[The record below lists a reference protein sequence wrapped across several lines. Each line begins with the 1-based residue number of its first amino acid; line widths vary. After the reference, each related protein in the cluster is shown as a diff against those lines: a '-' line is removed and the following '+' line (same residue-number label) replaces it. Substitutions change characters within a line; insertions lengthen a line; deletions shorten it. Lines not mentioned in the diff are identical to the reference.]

1 MTSEYGLH
9 PAPGERERVLAAAGW
24 ESDPRRRTVLRAL
37 LLEQIDRIYLY
48 CYAQARHRATALDR
62 ARRTLLSAARTLE
75 VVPDGCPLTTWCFF
89 LLEEERAN
97 PAAEPDLWH
106 GLLDL
111 SRRISEGASAR
122 GASERVRELAGMYL
136 DYLSL
141 PSDTELLLRA
151 DAEGAHR
158 DLECF
163 LGAQFGDEKCEARG
177 SGPGWRQV
185 IPAGFWRS
193 SRLIAVAVVVVALVL
208 AAVLWRTWQGI
219 GERGGV
225 AAANRSSSSG
235 TAPGAGAWT
244 SANGAG
250 RSAPVSAATL
260 PVVEEAALRHEGRAL
275 AVSWKPFPRAERYRL
290 LILTARLD
298 TLRIVDELQEASSR
312 VDPRG
317 IDGLSAPGSYLFQV
331 DGLAEGVRVA
341 SSGLVPF
348 ELE

>member
-1 MTSEYGLH
+1 MSEQGLH
-9 PAPGERERVLAAAGW
+9 PVPGERERILAAAGW
-24 ESDPRRRTVLRAL
+24 ESDSRRRSVLRAL

-62 ARRTLLSAARTLE
+62 ARRTLMNAARTLE

-106 GLLDL
+106 ALLDL

-122 GASERVRELAGMYL
+122 GANDRVRELAGLYL
-136 DYLSL
+136 EYLSL
-141 PSDTELLLRA
+141 QSDTELLLRA

-158 DLECF
+158 DLACF

-177 SGPGWRQV
+177 SGPGWRQA

-193 SRLIAVAVVVVALVL
+193 SRLIALAVIVVALVL

-219 GERGGV
+219 GERNGV
-225 AAANRSSSSG
+225 EAANRSADSG
-235 TAPGAGAWT
+235 VAPGAGVWSST
-244 SANGAG
+244 NGAG
-250 RSAPVSAATL
+250 RGAPVSAATL
-260 PVVEEAALRHEGRAL
+260 PAVEEASLHRDGRVL
-275 AVSWKPFPRAERYRL
+275 AVNWRPFPRADRYRL

-298 TLRIVDELQEASSR
+298 TLRIVDDLGSASSR
-312 VDPRG
+312 IDPRG
-317 IDGLSAPGSYLFQV
+317 IDGLAAPGSYLFQV
-331 DGLAEGVRVA
+331 DGLSKGLRVA